1 MILLVRPDHNEADE
15 KALSAVGLETL
26 TRPVLQVIQPADP
39 TEAQKLA
46 KRMTR
51 GGTLFLTSPR
61 TWKLWSALVPGID
74 ALLDA
79 GLAKGLQ
86 IWTVG
91 ARTASSVPTRAKKAV
106 HTGSGVSAA
115 DLLTELDGVPAGTAL
130 LPQSALARPTL
141 AWGLGLRGWQVHTA
155 EVYSMVP
162 VDDPDLPEASEIDA
176 VVLRSPSAV
185 RALSDH
191 LTPGCVP
198 VFTVGPTTTEAAR
211 ELGWDP
217 RVVEETAPEAVA
229 AAVRAGL

>member
-15 KALSAVGLETL
+15 KALADVGLATL

-39 TEAQKLA
+39 APARTLA
-46 KRMTR
+46 TRMSN

-61 TWKLWSALVPGID
+61 TWALWSALVPGID
-74 ALLDA
+74 GLLDR
-79 GLAKGLQ
+79 GLARGLE

-91 ARTASSVPTRAKKAV
+91 ARTAASVPARARTAV

-115 DLLTELDGVPAGTAL
+115 DLLVELESLPPGTAL

-141 AWGLGLRGWQVHTA
+141 AWGLGLRGWRVHTA
-155 EVYSMVP
+155 EVYSVAPVP
-162 VDDPDLPEASEIDA
+162 DPDLPATSVIDA

-191 LTPGCVP
+191 LPPGSVP
-198 VFTVGPTTTEAAR
+198 VFTVGPTTTATAR
-211 ELGWDP
+211 ELGWSP
-217 RVVEETAPEAVA
+217 RVINSTSPSLVA
-229 AAVRAGL
+229 EAVRAGL